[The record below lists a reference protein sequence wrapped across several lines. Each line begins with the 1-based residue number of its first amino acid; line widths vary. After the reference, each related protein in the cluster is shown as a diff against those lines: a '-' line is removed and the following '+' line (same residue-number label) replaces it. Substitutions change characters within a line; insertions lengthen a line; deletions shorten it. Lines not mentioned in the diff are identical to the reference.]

1 MKKKIAVMAVML
13 CTALLGTACAG
24 EGELAGLVIGNLL
37 FRIRQLIS
45 QTLEGFAYRQY
56 V

>member
-1 MKKKIAVMAVML
+1 MPSAA
-13 CTALLGTACAG
+13 AAG
-24 EGELAGLVIGNLL
+24 EPIFWGELAGFAIGNLL

-45 QTLEGFAYRQY
+45 QTLEGFAYWQY